1 MDGYNRGSHSK
12 HSLKVHLIFVTKY
25 RKCLFIFQDMSDDI
39 KQYLYYISNEKG
51 YRIIEME
58 TDTDHIHILL
68 EYSPK
73 TSISNIAKQLKQY
86 TTHKIWKRYYER
98 LSKVYWKKQ
107 VFWSD
112 GYLACSIGEASQKT
126 IEKYIQ
132 NQG

>member
-1 MDGYNRGSHSK
+1 MDDYNRGGHSK
-12 HSLKVHLIFVTKY
+12 YSMKVHLIFVTKY
-25 RKCLFIFQDMSDDI
+25 RKRLFVLQAMSDDI
-39 KQYLYYISNEKG
+39 KQYMYDISNEKG
-51 YRIIEME
+51 YKIIEMG

-73 TSISNIAKQLKQY
+73 TSVSNIAKQLKQY
-86 TTHKIWKRYYER
+86 TTYKIWKRYYER
-98 LSKVYWKKQ
+98 LSKVYCKKQ

-112 GYLACSIGEASQKT
+112 GYFACSIGQVSKDI